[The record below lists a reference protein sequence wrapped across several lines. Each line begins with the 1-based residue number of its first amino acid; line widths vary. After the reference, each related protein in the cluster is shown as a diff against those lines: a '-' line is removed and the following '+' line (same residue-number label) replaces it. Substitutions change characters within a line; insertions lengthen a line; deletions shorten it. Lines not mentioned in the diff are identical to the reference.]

1 LENTAWPIVTVALG
15 AIIEP
20 RTDMLSAMCLNSA
33 DRSSAARL
41 SRGRAALGGKPNDV
55 AKEWLKAN
63 TGAVT
68 PRIDFVTSFKGDDA
82 AAAVKAALAG

>member
-1 LENTAWPIVTVALG
+1 
-15 AIIEP
+15 
-20 RTDMLSAMCLNSA
+20 MLSAMCLKSA

-41 SRGRAALGGKPNDV
+41 SRGRASLGGNPNDV

-63 TGAVT
+63 TGAAM
-68 PRIDFVTSFKGDDA
+68 PRIDFVTSFQGGDA